1 MLKRSVIACYSQV
14 IYRGS
19 LCGCLSSESSKL
31 IIGFANRDDC
41 HECSS
46 RDSLTNSGNRNLG
59 SKATFRENSDLCKE
73 SSLFSQ
79 QRYFQNP
86 KALCQVVENDRWQG
100 MISRSFHSC
109 NLNSSPRLTLVSGDS
124 KQQELKAVNT
134 AVLANTVILSAKLAG
149 WGLSGSGALLAE
161 AIHSVCD
168 IANQLLL
175 KAGVQQS
182 RRAPTRQHPYG
193 FHREKYIYALMS
205 AVCVFCIGS
214 GATFVYGI
222 QSIMDPPDLEHMEYS
237 LGILCLSGAIEM
249 GSLLVAYRV
258 LQQGASSTGLSLW
271 SYLKRG
277 RDPTT
282 SAVLAEDAGAVVGL
296 GIAGVASYFSLVTG
310 DPLYD
315 AFGSIGV
322 GVLMGAIAITLIRNY
337 KRFLIGQAIEP
348 GMQQALVAHLKS
360 DPMVLCVHN
369 PMSEEIG
376 DGLYRFKADIQW
388 SGETIVQKYLE
399 SLAKD
404 ELYSEI
410 KSAACFLPSEENDVL
425 KEALDAAM
433 TEFGRGVISTV
444 GEEIDRLEVELQ
456 SICPGLIYVDLET
469 ERGK

>member
-1 MLKRSVIACYSQV
+1 
-14 IYRGS
+14 
-19 LCGCLSSESSKL
+19 
-31 IIGFANRDDC
+31 
-41 HECSS
+41 
-46 RDSLTNSGNRNLG
+46 
-59 SKATFRENSDLCKE
+59 
-73 SSLFSQ
+73 
-79 QRYFQNP
+79 
-86 KALCQVVENDRWQG
+86 
-100 MISRSFHSC
+100 
-109 NLNSSPRLTLVSGDS
+109 LTLVSGDS

-134 AVLANTVILSAKLAG
+134 AVLANSLILSAKLGG
-149 WGLSGSGALLAE
+149 WALSGSGALLAE

-214 GATFVYGI
+214 GASVVYGI

-237 LGILCLSGAIEM
+237 LAILCLSGAIEM
-249 GSLLVAYRV
+249 GSLIVAYRV

-296 GIAGVASYFSLVTG
+296 GIAGIASYFSLVTG

-322 GVLMGAIAITLIRNY
+322 GFLMGAIAITLIKNY

-348 GMQQALVAHLKS
+348 GMQEALVAHLKS

-376 DGLYRFKADIQW
+376 DGLYRFKADIR
-388 SGETIVQKYLE
+388 T
-399 SLAKD
+399 
-404 ELYSEI
+404 
-410 KSAACFLPSEENDVL
+410 C
-425 KEALDAAM
+425 
-433 TEFGRGVISTV
+433 
-444 GEEIDRLEVELQ
+444 
-456 SICPGLIYVDLET
+456 
-469 ERGK
+469 